1 MMDYKKEYIKMAKK
15 YEKLHDKLYEKDF
28 FEVEPAGEY
37 TEDSRQFKNG
47 LCVFNNRLG
56 MAYSVT
62 EIVEVLNSLHEMQ
75 DLILQLFD
83 ARIEALENDLERAID
98 AGMPVSI
105 LYDELDDLKT
115 LKNDIKNILR
125 G

>member
-1 MMDYKKEYIKMAKK
+1 MMDYKKEYIRIAKK
-15 YEKLHDKLYEKDF
+15 YEKLHEKLYAKDF

-37 TEDSRQFKNG
+37 TEDSRTFKNG

-62 EIVEVLNSLHEMQ
+62 EIVEVLNGLHEMQ
-75 DLILQLFD
+75 DLILQVFD

-105 LYDELDDLKT
+105 LYDELEDLQT
-115 LKNDIKNILR
+115 LKGDIKEILR

>member
-1 MMDYKKEYIKMAKK
+1 MMDYKKEYIKIAKK
-15 YEKLHDKLYEKDF
+15 YEKLHDKLYERDF
-28 FEVEPAGEY
+28 FEVELAGEY
-37 TEDSRQFKNG
+37 TEDSRTFKNG

-62 EIVEVLNSLHEMQ
+62 EIVEVLNGLHEMQ
-75 DLILQLFD
+75 DLILQVFD

-98 AGMPVSI
+98 AGMPISI
-105 LYDELDDLKT
+105 LYDELEDLQT
-115 LKNDIKNILR
+115 LKKDIQKILR

>member
-15 YEKLHDKLYEKDF
+15 YEKLHDKLYERDF

-37 TEDSRQFKNG
+37 TEDSRTFKNG
-47 LCVFNNRLG
+47 LCVYNNRLG

-75 DLILQLFD
+75 DLIIQLFD
-83 ARIEALENDLERAID
+83 ARIEALENDIERVID
-98 AGMPVSI
+98 VGMPVSI
-105 LYDELDDLKT
+105 LYDELDDLQT
-115 LKNDIKNILR
+115 LKNDIKKILR

>member
-15 YEKLHDKLYEKDF
+15 YEKLHEKLYAKDF

-37 TEDSRQFKNG
+37 TEDSRTFKNG

-56 MAYSVT
+56 FAYSVT

-75 DLILQLFD
+75 DLILELFD
-83 ARIEALENDLERAID
+83 ARIEALENDIERAID

-105 LYDELDDLKT
+105 LYDELEDLQT
-115 LKNDIKNILR
+115 LKNDIKKILR

>member
-15 YEKLHDKLYEKDF
+15 YEKLHDKLYAKDT

-37 TEDSRQFKNG
+37 TEDSRTFKNG
-47 LCVFNNRLG
+47 LCVYNNRLG
-56 MAYSVT
+56 FAYSVS
-62 EIVEVLNSLHEMQ
+62 EIVEVLNGLHEMQ
-75 DLILQLFD
+75 DLILELFD
-83 ARIEALENDLERAID
+83 ARIEALENDIERAID

-105 LYDELDDLKT
+105 LYDELEDLQT
-115 LKNDIKNILR
+115 LKNDIKKILR

>member
-15 YEKLHDKLYEKDF
+15 YEKLHDKLYERDF

-37 TEDSRQFKNG
+37 TEDSRTFKNG

-56 MAYSVT
+56 FAYSVT

-75 DLILQLFD
+75 DLILELFD
-83 ARIEALENDLERAID
+83 ARIEALENDIERAID

-105 LYDELDDLKT
+105 LYDELEDLQT
-115 LKNDIKNILR
+115 LKNDIKKILR

>member
-15 YEKLHDKLYEKDF
+15 YEKLHEKLYAKDT

-47 LCVFNNRLG
+47 LCVYNNRLG
-56 MAYSVT
+56 FAYSVS
-62 EIVEVLNSLHEMQ
+62 EIVEVLNGLHEMQ
-75 DLILQLFD
+75 DLILELFD
-83 ARIEALENDLERAID
+83 ARIEALENDIERAID

-105 LYDELDDLKT
+105 LYDELEDLQT
-115 LKNDIKNILR
+115 LKNDIKKILR

>member
-15 YEKLHDKLYEKDF
+15 YEKLHDKLYAKDS

-37 TEDSRQFKNG
+37 TEDSRTFKNG
-47 LCVFNNRLG
+47 LCVYNNRLG
-56 MAYSVT
+56 FAYSVS
-62 EIVEVLNSLHEMQ
+62 EIVEVLNGLHEMQ
-75 DLILQLFD
+75 DLILELFD
-83 ARIEALENDLERAID
+83 ARIEALENDIERAID

-105 LYDELDDLKT
+105 LYDELEDLQT
-115 LKNDIKNILR
+115 LKNDIKKILR